1 MSILI
6 QGERQSYPLSVTTPH
21 TVWNV
26 EKCPHCKS
34 IVYAEQTKKKDFT
47 EFIEHCNE
55 FMSPLT
61 NPVTLK

>member
-6 QGERQSYPLSVTTPH
+6 QGERQSYPTPH

-26 EKCPHCKS
+26 EKMSSLQIDCLCW
-34 IVYAEQTKKKDFT
+34 TNKKKDFT

>member
-6 QGERQSYPLSVTTPH
+6 QGERQSYPTPG

-34 IVYAEQTKKKDFT
+34 IVYAEQTKKDFT